1 MFTFFLYLIFFLV
14 FLFLVLGVSMLRIYR
29 SFFPSNRRREAPSGS
44 SRSAT
49 SSSRTYIE
57 EDESAPRKK
66 KVFSDNEGEYVDYEE
81 IH

>member
-29 SFFPSNRRREAPSGS
+29 SFFPGNRRSKAPGS
-44 SRSAT
+44 SRSST
-49 SSSRTYIE
+49 DSSRTYIE

>member
-1 MFTFFLYLIFFLV
+1 MFTFFLYLLFFLV

-29 SFFPSNRRREAPSGS
+29 SFFPGNRRSKAPGS
-44 SRSAT
+44 SRSST
-49 SSSRTYIE
+49 DSSRTYIE

>member
-29 SFFPSNRRREAPSGS
+29 SFFPGNRRSKAPGS
-44 SRSAT
+44 SRSST
-49 SSSRTYIE
+49 DSSRTYIE
-57 EDESAPRKK
+57 EDESATHKK
-66 KVFSDNEGEYVDYEE
+66 KVIADDEGEYVDYEE

>member
-1 MFTFFLYLIFFLV
+1 MFTFFLYLLFFLV
-14 FLFLVLGVSMLRIYR
+14 FLFLVLGVSVLRIFR

-57 EDESAPRKK
+57 EDESAPRKT